1 MLAGETAEDT
11 VASDT
16 VLERHAEQSSQ
27 QHQCRQASSSSSNSS
42 SKAVESQPAAAKGSR
57 KVAKHKLSQQQQQQP
72 EGRPD
77 VSARPDVMQ
86 ALTKERKRRA
96 FIGMLK

>member
-1 MLAGETAEDT
+1 MRAGETAEGTVDFDT
-11 VASDT
+11 T
-16 VLERHAEQSSQ
+16 VERHAEQSSQ
-27 QHQCRQASSSSSNSS
+27 QHHGHQASRSNSS
-42 SKAVESQPAAAKGSR
+42 SNAVASQPAAAKGSR
-57 KVAKHKLSQQQQQQP
+57 KVAKQKPPPQQQQQP
-72 EGRPD
+72 KDRPD